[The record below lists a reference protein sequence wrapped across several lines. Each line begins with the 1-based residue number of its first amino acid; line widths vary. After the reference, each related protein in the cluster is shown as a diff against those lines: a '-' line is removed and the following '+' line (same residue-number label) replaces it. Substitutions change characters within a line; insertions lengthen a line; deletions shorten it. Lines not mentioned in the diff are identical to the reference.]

1 MFGRSYIFSCFLS
14 SFLCS
19 SIGQWKTSVTGPT
32 GSFIE
37 VELVLKGK
45 KVGKPG
51 GMRNW
56 YELYFD
62 KNVVIDLH
70 Y

>member
-1 MFGRSYIFSCFLS
+1 M
-14 SFLCS
+14 
-19 SIGQWKTSVTGPT
+19 TGPT

-45 KVGKPG
+45 KVGRLG
-51 GMRNW
+51 GMKNW
-56 YELYFD
+56 YELYFH

-70 Y
+70 F